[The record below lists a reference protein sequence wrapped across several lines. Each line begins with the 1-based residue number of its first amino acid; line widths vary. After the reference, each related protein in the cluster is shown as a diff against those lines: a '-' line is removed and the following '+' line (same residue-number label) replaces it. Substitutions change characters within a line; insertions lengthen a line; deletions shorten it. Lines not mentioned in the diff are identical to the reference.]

1 MVAVAAA
8 ADAVVS
14 PSPRMVAT
22 TVIVRCVRDFP
33 EEHMKQCSSTGQWK
47 CSSSGHCKCCE
58 DSAGSL
64 LLVSIMII
72 LATQQQSR
80 PATQQAKKTIEL

>member
-8 ADAVVS
+8 AEAVVS
-14 PSPRMVAT
+14 PSPRMVAA

-33 EEHMKQCSSTGQWK
+33 EEHVKQCSS
-47 CSSSGHCKCCE
+47 SSHCKSCE
-58 DSAGSL
+58 DRAGSL